1 MLLGVWMA
9 LLSAEN
15 ECVSSFCEDGGS
27 GYESWEMFYYMSHTS
42 IQPINININ
51 KQVFNMCMLMSVR
64 TVYCAGP
71 LKWPS
76 VHKGLT

>member
-51 KQVFNMCMLMSVR
+51 KQCVSECMLSVSC
-64 TVYCAGP
+64 TFYC
-71 LKWPS
+71 
-76 VHKGLT
+76 KGYRGLG

>member
-42 IQPINININ
+42 
-51 KQVFNMCMLMSVR
+51 MCIRVYVECVC
-64 TVYCAGP
+64 TFYCAGP

-76 VHKGLT
+76 VHKGLKHANEQ